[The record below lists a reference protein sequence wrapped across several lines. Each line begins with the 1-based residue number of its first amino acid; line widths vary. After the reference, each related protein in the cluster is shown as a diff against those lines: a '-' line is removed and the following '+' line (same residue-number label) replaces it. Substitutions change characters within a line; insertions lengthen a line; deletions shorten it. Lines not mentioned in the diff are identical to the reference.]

1 MCDLEPVDRRSFI
14 VQVASATA
22 MAVGC
27 HGARADPE
35 SRPDRS
41 PRSEPSDA
49 GADDPAIQGEI
60 VSFESG
66 GDLVR
71 GYLARP
77 MAAGRYRAIV
87 LLHGELGV
95 PEGPRN
101 VAAQLARAGFV
112 CLACERFGRWP
123 ELTQA
128 ELAASDRTDK
138 RFLSGSF
145 NEQELGDAGAA
156 IRHLESQPFVE
167 PGGVGALGFCG
178 GGYQALLLAT
188 RSKEVRAV
196 VVFYAPPSMPEAFRN
211 ASDPRPSLMDL
222 VDRFHVPI
230 QGHYGADDPVVS
242 LEVVSAFEQALKEN
256 GTDVTFCTY
265 PGATHTF
272 FDSTR
277 SHYNAEAAALAKARM
292 LEFLEQ
298 RLGRP

>member
-1 MCDLEPVDRRSFI
+1 MCDLEPVDRRSFL
-14 VQVASATA
+14 VQAASATA
-22 MAVGC
+22 GIAVGC
-27 HGARADPE
+27 RGARPE
-35 SRPDRS
+35 SDP
-41 PRSEPSDA
+41 PRDA
-49 GADDPAIQGEI
+49 SLDGDIRGEM
-60 VSFESG
+60 VSFKSG

-77 MAAGRYRAIV
+77 KSAGRYPAIV

-95 PEGPRN
+95 PAGPRD
-101 VAAQLARAGFV
+101 VAEQLARAGFV

-145 NEQELGDAGAA
+145 TEQEVGDAQAA
-156 IRHLESQPFVE
+156 IDHLRTQPFVE
-167 PGGVGALGFCG
+167 PGGVGVVGFCG
-178 GGYQALLLAT
+178 GGFEALLLAT
-188 RSKEVRAV
+188 RSKDVRAV
-196 VVFYAPPSMPEAFRN
+196 VVFYAPPRMPEAFEN
-211 ASDPRPSLMDL
+211 PKDPRPSLMDMA
-222 VDRFHVPI
+222 DRFHVPI

-256 GTDVTFCTY
+256 GTDVTFFTY